1 MPPNAFERTSGSP
14 SPINGSPLHI
24 ANPNLPQDHLQ
35 QPTPSSSKP
44 RGEDYVDFERR
55 TREFS
60 TDAVSRATSSKL
72 KLESYY
78 KNTMD
83 TARDRKNRLMELEQ
97 KLVQIHPDAREREI
111 RKYSRTE
118 SQHLRL
124 RRTKITLHDFR
135 TVKIIGKGAFGEVD
149 PLI

>member
-1 MPPNAFERTSGSP
+1 MLPGAFERTSGSP
-14 SPINGSPLHI
+14 SPINGSPLLI
-24 ANPNLPQDHLQ
+24 PNPNLPQDHG
-35 QPTPSSSKP
+35 QPIPSSSKP
-44 RGEDYVDFERR
+44 RGEDYVDFNRR

-60 TDAVSRATSSKL
+60 TDSVSRATSAKL

-78 KNTMD
+78 KVTMD

-97 KLVQIHPDAREREI
+97 KLVQIHPEAREREI
-111 RKYSRTE
+111 RKYSKTE

-135 TVKIIGKGAFGEVD
+135 TVKIIGKGAFGEVG
-149 PLI
+149 LLV